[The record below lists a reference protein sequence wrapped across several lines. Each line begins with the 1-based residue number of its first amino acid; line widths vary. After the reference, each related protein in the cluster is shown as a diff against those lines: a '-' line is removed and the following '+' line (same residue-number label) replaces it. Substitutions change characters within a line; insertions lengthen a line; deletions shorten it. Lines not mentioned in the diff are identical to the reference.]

1 MLTLPSA
8 TKVAIREVTKPS
20 AEVTLPKIRV
30 PKKYNR
36 CIQKMGGITEH
47 KGVWKKESD
56 NETSIHAGRVASV

>member
-30 PKKYNR
+30 PKIFNCLLFKAFV
-36 CIQKMGGITEH
+36 I
-47 KGVWKKESD
+47 WKH
-56 NETSIHAGRVASV
+56 IVIL

>member
-30 PKKYNR
+30 PKNFNYLLFKAFMFWQHIIRDAVIYVLAEFVR
-36 CIQKMGGITEH
+36 
-47 KGVWKKESD
+47 
-56 NETSIHAGRVASV
+56 